1 MRAATRARAHDR
13 PSRRRERASGE
24 STRDSGD
31 AVASGLERQHRVP
44 RGSGADDRQ
53 PQTRASRNGSRR
65 ATGIE
70 EGLHILGS
78 RGDDTTTISR
88 RVDGDRIRH
97 HRNLVDALNDKFKAP
112 RSQPR
117 SLPALLWAL
126 QWRQIRGWLGL
137 AVLVLVL
144 AACAR
149 FHPEPALDFP
159 PWPHLTF
166 QARLGGGACLDE
178 PDAQALLRWLDK
190 LRAFEAA
197 RQRLLK

>member
-1 MRAATRARAHDR
+1 MTAGALGLLIPLLSGAIALLKWWSNYFSD
-13 PSRRRERASGE
+13 SSVLRRLQLA
-24 STRDSGD
+24 
-31 AVASGLERQHRVP
+31 LERQKARMEVEAE
-44 RGSGADDRQ
+44 RLL
-53 PQTRASRNGSRR
+53 RAYERIDSET
-65 ATGIE
+65 AKTGE
-70 EGLHILGS
+70 
-78 RGDDTTTISR
+78 D
-88 RVDGDRIRH
+88 
-97 HRNLVDALNDKFKAP
+97 LVDALNDKFKAP